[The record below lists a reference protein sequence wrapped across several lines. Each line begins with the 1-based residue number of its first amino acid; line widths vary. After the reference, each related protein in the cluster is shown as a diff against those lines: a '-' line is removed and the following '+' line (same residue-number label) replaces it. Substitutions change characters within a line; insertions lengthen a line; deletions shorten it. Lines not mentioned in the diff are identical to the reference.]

1 MLVAPVIAIPKPPSD
16 AVAQQMCDEWGCRCV
31 HAKNPGGA
39 TAKVPSTMG
48 SFSLEN
54 IYKNP

>member
-31 HAKNPGGA
+31 HAKIQAVLQLRFPPPW
-39 TAKVPSTMG
+39 VH
-48 SFSLEN
+48 FR
-54 IYKNP
+54 